1 MDPSPEHL
9 LHVFGCLAS
18 ALAYLHH
25 QNVSHKDIKPSNVL
39 LTPNVIWLAD
49 FGAAKDFTD
58 DLTSSSE
65 SRERGTLKYCAPEVA
80 Q

>member
-25 QNVSHKDIKPSNVL
+25 QNVSHKEIKPSNVL
-39 LTPNVIWLAD
+39 LTPNGIWLAD
-49 FGAAKDFTD
+49 LVQRKISRMTWQAA
-58 DLTSSSE
+58 
-65 SRERGTLKYCAPEVA
+65 AIV
-80 Q
+80 